1 MASSS
6 TISVDTIGFD
16 PDELSKNGLNAIR
29 AAIGILG
36 ILGVVLGLALVVW
49 PGKSL
54 VVLAAITGAY
64 FVLAGIVRLALGIFS
79 REVTGGY
86 RVLNLLFGVLLVLGG
101 VVVLRNLTASTAVLT
116 LIVAI
121 MIGVGW
127 IVQGIM
133 SFVSVGKGKS
143 GGWAIAGGVVGVLAG
158 IVVLA
163 VPGWSIAWLVV
174 ITGVILAI
182 MGIFGIVQA
191 FTLGRDKAA
200 A

>member
-1 MASSS
+1 MATS
-6 TISVDTIGFD
+6 TTYQVDTLGFD

-29 AAIGILG
+29 AAVGILG

-54 VVLAAITGAY
+54 VVLAAIVGAY
-64 FVLAGIVRLALGIFS
+64 FVLAGVVRIALGIFS
-79 REVTGGY
+79 REVSGGF
-86 RVLNLLFGVLLVLGG
+86 RILNLLFGILLVLGG
-101 VVVLRNLTASTAVLT
+101 VIALRNLTASAAVLT
-116 LIVAI
+116 LVTAI
-121 MIGVGW
+121 LIGVGW

-133 SFVSVGKGKS
+133 AFIAVGKGKAS
-143 GGWAIAGGVVGVLAG
+143 GWAIAGGVIGVLAG

-163 VPGWSIAWLVV
+163 VPGWSVTWLVI
-174 ITGVILAI
+174 ITGVVLLI

-191 FTLGRDKAA
+191 FTLGRSKAA

>member
-1 MASSS
+1 MASS
-6 TISVDTIGFD
+6 TTYQVDTLGFD

-36 ILGVVLGLALVVW
+36 VLGVVLGLALVVW

-54 VVLAAITGAY
+54 VVLAAIVGAY
-64 FVLAGIVRLALGIFS
+64 FVLAGVVRIALGIFS
-79 REVTGGY
+79 REVSGGF
-86 RVLNLLFGVLLVLGG
+86 RVLNLLFGILLVLGG
-101 VVVLRNLTASTAVLT
+101 VIALRNLTASAAVLT
-116 LIVAI
+116 LVTAI
-121 MIGVGW
+121 LIGVGW

-133 SFVSVGKGKS
+133 AFIAVGKGKAS
-143 GGWAIAGGVVGVLAG
+143 GWAIAGGVIGVLAG

-163 VPGWSIAWLVV
+163 VPGWSVAWLVV
-174 ITGVILAI
+174 ITGVVLLI

-191 FTLGRDKAA
+191 FTLGRAKAA

>member
-1 MASSS
+1 MATS
-6 TISVDTIGFD
+6 TTYQVDTLGFV

-29 AAIGILG
+29 AAVGILG

-54 VVLAAITGAY
+54 VVLAAIVGAY
-64 FVLAGIVRLALGIFS
+64 FVLAGVVRIALGIFS
-79 REVTGGY
+79 REVSGGF
-86 RVLNLLFGVLLVLGG
+86 RILNLLFGILLVLGG
-101 VVVLRNLTASTAVLT
+101 VIALRNLTASAAVLT
-116 LIVAI
+116 LVTAI
-121 MIGVGW
+121 LIGVGW

-133 SFVSVGKGKS
+133 AFIAVGKGKAS
-143 GGWAIAGGVVGVLAG
+143 GWAIAGGVIGVLAG

-163 VPGWSIAWLVV
+163 VPGWSVTWLVI
-174 ITGVILAI
+174 ITGVVLLI

-191 FTLGRDKAA
+191 FTLGRSKAA